1 MKKVLVTGASRG
13 IGLEVCKLLKDKG
26 VYVVGICRNLSYETK
41 ISWDESVGDCGELHS
56 VNISDESAVNAFFK
70 NIFSEGK
77 YPDLLVNNAGITSDA
92 MFHKM
97 TSEQWS
103 NVINVNLIALFNV
116 TQPIYQ
122 QMIKNKFGRIVNV
135 SSINGEKGQAGQA
148 NYSASK
154 AGVHGFT
161 MALAQEGARNNIL
174 VNTVSPGYTETE
186 MLSDI
191 KSDIKNKIKDS
202 IPLKRFGHPK
212 EIAKTIVFLLSEDSG
227 YTTGAN
233 ISVNGG
239 LYLS

>member
-13 IGLEVCKLLKDKG
+13 IGLEVCKLLKAQG
-26 VYVVGICRNLSYETK
+26 MYVVGVCRNLSVEAQSNWAK
-41 ISWDESVGDCGELHS
+41 DIGKSGELHS
-56 VNISDESAVNAFFK
+56 VNISDHLAVDTFFK
-70 NIFSEGK
+70 HTFPDAD
-77 YPDLLVNNAGITSDA
+77 YPEFLVNNAGITSDA

-97 TSEQWS
+97 TVEQWS
-103 NVINVNLIALFNV
+103 NVINVNLIALFNI
-116 TQPIYQ
+116 TQPIYK

-135 SSINGEKGQAGQA
+135 SSINGEKGQAGQT

-174 VNTVSPGYTETE
+174 VNTVSPGYTATE

-191 KSDIKNKIKDS
+191 KNEIKNKIEDS
-202 IPLKRFGHPK
+202 IPLKRFGQPR

-233 ISVNGG
+233 IPVNGG
-239 LYLS
+239 LYIS